1 MPPSNRPSGT
11 HPSDP
16 GEETRIKVAIL
27 ETRLDAIEQT
37 VKDTKSELTDQ
48 IAQLGAD
55 LGGLATKEEVRHLS
69 AEVAGVRSSV
79 DRLIGACKRSSQCAP
94 TEPMPR
100 KRDNGEA
107 TTKDEGDITVKAL
120 FWNIVIA
127 GLKLIGAGIVVA
139 LIILAINSKFFRS
152 DESLPSVSAA
162 ASARSAVTSAANAHP
177 SHGSATVAAI
187 GSSP

>member
-16 GEETRIKVAIL
+16 GEETRIKVAVL

-100 KRDNGEA
+100 KRDNGA

-152 DESLPSVSAA
+152 DQSLSTFDPGTSSRPAYSAPIDAGAHPPAPSS
-162 ASARSAVTSAANAHP
+162 SHARS
-177 SHGSATVAAI
+177 
-187 GSSP
+187 SP